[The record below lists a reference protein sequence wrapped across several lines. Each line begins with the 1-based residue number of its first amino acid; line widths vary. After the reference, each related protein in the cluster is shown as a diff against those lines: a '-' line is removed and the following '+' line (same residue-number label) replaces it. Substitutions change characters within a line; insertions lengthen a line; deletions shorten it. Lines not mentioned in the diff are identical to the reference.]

1 MILQKQIARLVGFAT
16 CGSPRGS
23 RNGKK
28 RRRRPGAGV
37 GWELEPRKLAA
48 WGAAGAR
55 GNPAG
60 NSER

>member
-1 MILQKQIARLVGFAT
+1 MILHKQIARLVGFAT

-28 RRRRPGAGV
+28 RRRRPGAEWV
-37 GWELEPRKLAA
+37 GSWNLGNWLPGGQRELEA
-48 WGAAGAR
+48 
-55 GNPAG
+55 NPAG

>member
-28 RRRRPGAGV
+28 AAAAARGGSGLGV
-37 GWELEPRKLAA
+37 GT
-48 WGAAGAR
+48 
-55 GNPAG
+55 
-60 NSER
+60 